1 MKLFVKICV
10 TVVFIFLLGLPTEAV
25 EYVFDE
31 KSNTDVYP
39 TEEMDSLYEK
49 LPDDVKGELDSYF
62 SANDDQSRID
72 KLKEK
77 LDFRY
82 IANYILN
89 SVTKQFPSWI
99 AALGTILAVIVIS
112 SIVKNTLSTSMSEN
126 ITSYSVTMICAVAAG
141 GVALKSVEMAALFI
155 TSICSIMNTMIPIM
169 STVILAGGGIT
180 QASVNS
186 GALMLYITTVQ
197 NITDTVLVPAAGA
210 LFALSTFSSVFRGV
224 NISSFISGVQKFLMG
239 LFGFSMMIFSFVMGI
254 QTSLA
259 SGADSLGMKTV
270 KFAVG
275 AYVPFVG
282 GAVSDALS
290 TITAGL
296 SHVRR
301 MTGAVGVIIIL
312 LTVLPTII
320 NLLLN
325 RITLIIC
332 KSVAETLEC
341 HEAAS
346 PISDAEKVIS
356 LFLAFS
362 VMTGLFFVFAVVLF
376 MNSGLN

>member
-1 MKLFVKICV
+1 MKLFVKICTV
-10 TVVFIFLLGLPTEAV
+10 FVVVFILGLPTEAV

-31 KSNTDVYP
+31 KSDTEVYP

-49 LPDDVKGELDSYF
+49 LPSDVKDELDSYF
-62 SANDDQSRID
+62 SVNDDSSRTE

-82 IANYILN
+82 IANYIWN
-89 SVTKQFPSWI
+89 SVTNIFPSWI
-99 AALGTILAVIVIS
+99 AALGTLLAVIVIS
-112 SIVKNTLSTSMSEN
+112 SIVKNTLSTSMSEDV
-126 ITSYSVTMICAVAAG
+126 TSNSVSMICAVAAG
-141 GVALKSVEMAALFI
+141 GVALKSAEMATLFI
-155 TSICSIMNTMIPIM
+155 TSICNIMNTMIPMM
-169 STVILAGGGIT
+169 SAVMLAGGGVT

-197 NITDTVLVPAAGA
+197 NITDIFLVPVAGA
-210 LFALSTFSSVFRGV
+210 LFALSTFSGVFRGV
-224 NISSFISGVQKFLMG
+224 NISAFISGVQKLLMSV
-239 LFGFSMMIFSFVMGI
+239 FGFSMMIFSFVMGI

-275 AYVPFVG
+275 SYIPFVG

-290 TITAGL
+290 TVTAGL

-312 LTVLPTII
+312 LTVLPTLI
-320 NLLLN
+320 NLLLS

-362 VMTGLFFVFAVVLF
+362 AMTGLFFIFATVLF